1 MVLRFTVFCD
11 RTRSFDVCCGH
22 GLQFVINPSLLL
34 SSCQASDGVFDVV
47 DWDMWFYGTGM
58 PTYTPQ

>member
-1 MVLRFTVFCD
+1 MSQWCRDPLFSVI
-11 RTRSFDVCCGH
+11 VCCGRS
-22 GLQFVINPSLLL
+22 LQFVINPSLLL